1 MIDTAGKTGG
11 HTHGKKAGG
20 RRVHSRK
27 ESRRAAGTLTERK
40 QEATGTLKGEPAVKV
55 ADILHKV
62 AHRGTSLCKERG
74 C

>member
-20 RRVHSRK
+20 
-27 ESRRAAGTLTERK
+27 
-40 QEATGTLKGEPAVKV
+40 ATGTLKGEPAAKV